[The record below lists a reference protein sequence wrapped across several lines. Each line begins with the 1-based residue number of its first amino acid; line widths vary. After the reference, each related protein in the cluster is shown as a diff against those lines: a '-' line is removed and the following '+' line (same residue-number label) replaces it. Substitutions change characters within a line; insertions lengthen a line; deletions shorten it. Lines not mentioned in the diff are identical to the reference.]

1 MRASRPDTPG
11 RDALVPIP
19 VRSEPVTVVVAV
31 LVVLTTLTL
40 LNLLLTF
47 GVVRK
52 LREHTQE
59 LAAVRPPVTL
69 TVGARVPDFT
79 ASTAGGEVVSLAS
92 LRAAGALVAFLAP
105 DCSGCQEQLPSVR
118 SALAEALETP
128 TAVLVVLTR
137 LHPEQPDREER
148 ERAELVA
155 ALGVSDTRAAVVHE
169 PLDGALQSAFQVAA
183 FPAFYLVG
191 TDGRVAGV
199 SNSAAQLAELAPGR
213 DVVPAGR

>member
-1 MRASRPDTPG
+1 M
-11 RDALVPIP
+11 PI
-19 VRSEPVTVVVAV
+19 VVAA

-59 LAAVRPPVTL
+59 LAAARPPVTL
-69 TVGARVPDFT
+69 TVGAQVPDFT
-79 ASTAGGEVVSLAS
+79 APTVGGDVVSTATLQASGG
-92 LRAAGALVAFLAP
+92 LVAFLAP

-118 SALAEALETP
+118 SALAEALDTP
-128 TAVLVVLTR
+128 MAVLIVLTR
-137 LHPEQPDREER
+137 LRPAPDRADH
-148 ERAELVA
+148 ERADLIA
-155 ALGVSDTRAAVVHE
+155 SLGVLDTRAAVVDE
-169 PLDGALQSAFQVAA
+169 PLDEPLQSAFQVAA
-183 FPAFYLVG
+183 FPAFYLVD

-199 SNSAAQLAELAPGR
+199 SNNAARLAHLFPGR

>member
-1 MRASRPDTPG
+1 M
-11 RDALVPIP
+11 PI
-19 VRSEPVTVVVAV
+19 VVAV

-47 GVVRK
+47 GVIRK

-59 LAAVRPPVTL
+59 LAAGRPPVTL
-69 TVGARVPDFT
+69 SVGAQVPDFT
-79 ASTAGGEVVSLAS
+79 ASTDDGDVVSIAS
-92 LRAAGALVAFLAP
+92 LRASGGLVAFLAP

-118 SALAEALETP
+118 SALAEALDTP
-128 TAVLVVLTR
+128 AAVLIVLTR
-137 LHPEQPDREER
+137 LQPAPDREDR

-155 ALGVSDTRAAVVHE
+155 ALGVLDSRATIVHE
-169 PLDGALQSAFQVAA
+169 PLDGAVQSAFQVAA
-183 FPAFYLVG
+183 FPAFYLVD

-199 SNSAAQLAELAPGR
+199 SNNASQLPNLSPGR

>member
-1 MRASRPDTPG
+1 M
-11 RDALVPIP
+11 PI
-19 VRSEPVTVVVAV
+19 VVAV

-47 GVVRK
+47 GVIRK

-69 TVGARVPDFT
+69 SVGAQVPDFT
-79 ASTAGGEVVSLAS
+79 APTADGDVVSIAS
-92 LRAAGALVAFLAP
+92 LRASGGLVAFLAP

-118 SALAEALETP
+118 SALAEALDTP
-128 TAVLVVLTR
+128 TAVLIVLTR
-137 LHPEQPDREER
+137 LRPAPDRDDR
-148 ERAELVA
+148 ERTELVA
-155 ALGVSDTRAAVVHE
+155 ALGVRGSRAAIVHE

-183 FPAFYLVG
+183 FPAFYLVD

-199 SNSAAQLAELAPGR
+199 TNNATQLPDLSPGR

>member
-1 MRASRPDTPG
+1 MS
-11 RDALVPIP
+11 I
-19 VRSEPVTVVVAV
+19 VVAV

-47 GVVRK
+47 GVIRK

-59 LAAVRPPVTL
+59 LAGGRPPATL
-69 TVGARVPDFT
+69 AVGAQVPDFT
-79 ASTAGGEVVSLAS
+79 APTAGGDMVSIAS
-92 LRAAGALVAFLAP
+92 LRASGGLVAFLAP

-118 SALAEALETP
+118 SALAEALDTP
-128 TAVLVVLTR
+128 TAVLIVLTR
-137 LHPEQPDREER
+137 LRPAPDRDER
-148 ERAELVA
+148 ERAELTA
-155 ALGVSDTRAAVVHE
+155 ALGVLDSRAAIVHE

-183 FPAFYLVG
+183 FPAFYLVD

-199 SNSAAQLAELAPGR
+199 SNNADQLPDLSPGR